1 RQLPTA
7 GHARDA
13 AAVLRAALAFDGTT
27 PAWLEQVALE
37 LARCGEVQEALALTA
52 QAPEA
57 AGRVLAPAADAA
69 LQQGA
74 AGRAALPESLH
85 ADFDRI
91 ILAFRQTEA
100 GKDDDARTTLQAI
113 GLRSPF
119 LEWKVL
125 LRGLQAYYA
134 ND

>member
-1 RQLPTA
+1 MIKARAERAMQEGRFQQALELTKQVYKAEPTPAHQELVRGAYLGRARQLRTA

-57 AGRVLAPAADAA
+57 AGRVL
-69 LQQGA
+69 
-74 AGRAALPESLH
+74 
-85 ADFDRI
+85 
-91 ILAFRQTEA
+91 
-100 GKDDDARTTLQAI
+100 
-113 GLRSPF
+113 
-119 LEWKVL
+119 
-125 LRGLQAYYA
+125 
-134 ND
+134 